1 MALKN
6 PSSCAL
12 FDRLCDF
19 QSHVLIFDFRVLFA
33 FMEEVYPVPDG
44 SDRDVTGEDRDT
56 Y

>member
-1 MALKN
+1 MALEN
-6 PSSCAL
+6 SSGCAL

-33 FMEEVYPVPDG
+33 FMVVVDPVPDG
-44 SDRDVTGEDRDT
+44 IDRDVTGEDRDT